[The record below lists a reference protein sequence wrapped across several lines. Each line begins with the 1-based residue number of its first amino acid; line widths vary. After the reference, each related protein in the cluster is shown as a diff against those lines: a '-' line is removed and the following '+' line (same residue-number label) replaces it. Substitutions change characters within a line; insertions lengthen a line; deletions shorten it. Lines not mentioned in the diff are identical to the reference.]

1 MEPLWGKQARPKTC
15 KLILWQHLSS
25 WIQPCLKSV
34 QPRLFS
40 FVSQFIPFLWQRSW
54 VSAIEVQESYYS
66 YILFLF
72 LKFQCQRS
80 HHVPSTRRG
89 EGLYL
94 RNENKPEES
103 WFWKLSFSA
112 PVSSQILET
121 EFLMKKKRITL
132 LLCQAKVD
140 TAGFCPWKLCVLA
153 HEDLVKRV
161 CIPLILSQVVGVLI
175 LMSVSGPF
183 NFASGR
189 FMAAPLLISH
199 CSNLLLGT

>member
-15 KLILWQHLSS
+15 KLILWQHLTS

-40 FVSQFIPFLWQRSW
+40 FVSQLIPFLWQRSW
-54 VSAIEVQESYYS
+54 VSAIEVQECYYT

-121 EFLMKKKRITL
+121 RVFDEEENNNFIALPGKSRHSRLLPLKTMCSSTWGFGEEGLYSLNLVSGGRCPDPDEFLWSL
-132 LLCQAKVD
+132 
-140 TAGFCPWKLCVLA
+140 
-153 HEDLVKRV
+153 
-161 CIPLILSQVVGVLI
+161 
-175 LMSVSGPF
+175 
-183 NFASGR
+183 
-189 FMAAPLLISH
+189 
-199 CSNLLLGT
+199 